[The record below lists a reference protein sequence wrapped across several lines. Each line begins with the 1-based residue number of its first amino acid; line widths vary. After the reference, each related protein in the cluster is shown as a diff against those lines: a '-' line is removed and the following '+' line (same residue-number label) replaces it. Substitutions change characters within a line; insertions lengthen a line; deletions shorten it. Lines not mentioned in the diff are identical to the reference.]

1 MIALRN
7 DQLINRSCG
16 KNPKPISQVVLVLK
30 NPPTVQEIGREDP
43 LEEGM
48 ATHSSILAWRIPK
61 IAQSGGLPSIR
72 LQRDG
77 HD

>member
-7 DQLINRSCG
+7 DRLINRSCG
-16 KNPKPISQVVLVLK
+16 KNPRPISQVVLVLK

-43 LEEGM
+43 LVEGM
-48 ATHSSILAWRIPK
+48 ATHSSILAWRIPQVV
-61 IAQSGGLPSIR
+61 QSGGLQSIR
-72 LQRDG
+72 LQRVG